1 MNRTMNWRKYIAY
14 PLLCARS
21 GSKELK
27 HLKWLNKTQHW
38 PDDKLIAYKI
48 DKLRVL
54 LANAVE
60 RIPFYR
66 NAYQGMLQRI
76 QDFSSLNDLS
86 AFPLLSK
93 KDVQENFDALSD
105 PMIDSEQICQDQTGG
120 STGVPTRFLYTK
132 ERREFRSAA
141 ALRHDAWAGL
151 DIGDPLAV
159 IWGARKDFL
168 PTKTVKARIWSF
180 LAQNQIVLDS
190 SSITDEVL
198 QRFVSEMNRFR
209 PKHIL
214 AYAQSLE
221 LFANYLKE
229 TRAGIPRL
237 DSIITSAELLT
248 AERRALIEATFHAP
262 VFNRYGSRET
272 SVIASECEHHTMHIH
287 DEGVHIE
294 FIKEDGSP
302 CEHGEEGEIVV
313 TDLLNHAFPLIRY
326 RIGDIGMSLENR
338 CPCGRAL
345 SVLAITSGRT
355 SDFIITP
362 KNRKVSGAAITAFV
376 CTKIDGLHRVQF
388 YQTETDKVTVKVI
401 PNNRFTDDTV
411 KAFDHRIRAFLDAIE
426 PTIEIVDDIP
436 VPESGKHQFVIN
448 ELLR

>member
-1 MNRTMNWRKYIAY
+1 MNRTMNWRKHIAY

-21 GSKELK
+21 GSKELTY
-27 HLKWLNKTQHW
+27 LKWLNKTQHW
-38 PDDKLIAYKI
+38 SHAKLVAYKI

-54 LANAVE
+54 LASAIE
-60 RIPFYR
+60 RIPYYK
-66 NAYQGMLQRI
+66 NAYQGMEQRI
-76 QDFSSLNDLS
+76 QDFASLNDLN

-93 KDVQENFDALSD
+93 KQVQENFDGLRD
-105 PMIDSEQICQDQTGG
+105 RTIDSEQIYQDQTGG
-120 STGVPTRFLYTK
+120 STGVPTRFMYTNA
-132 ERREFRSAA
+132 RREFRSAA
-141 ALRHDAWAGL
+141 ALRHDSWAGL
-151 DIGDPLAV
+151 EVGDPLAV

-168 PTKTVKARIWSF
+168 PVKTIKAKIWSF

-198 QRFVSEMNRFR
+198 ERFVTEMNRFR
-209 PKHIL
+209 PEHIL

-221 LFANYLKE
+221 LFAKYLKD
-229 TRAGIPRL
+229 TGADIPKL

-248 AERRALIEATFHAP
+248 AERRALIEETLHAP

-287 DEGVHIE
+287 DEGIHVE
-294 FIKEDGSP
+294 CIKEDGTP
-302 CEHGEEGEIVV
+302 CAYGEEGEIVV

-326 RIGDIGMSLENR
+326 RIGDIGMPLENH

-345 SVLAITSGRT
+345 SVLDITSGRT

-388 YQTETDKVTVKVI
+388 YQTQTDKVTVKVI
-401 PNNRFTDDTV
+401 PNNRFTDETV

-426 PTIEIVDDIP
+426 PEIEIVDEIP